1 MSDHIDGPR
10 QIGDPSA
17 DLTDLFAFT
26 SPENPSRTV
35 LAANVFPTCGRDAM
49 FSNAITHSIV
59 VRRAKLNGLGDTTK
73 FVTSDPEIRFGVRF
87 DSLERGAAGQKPI
100 QRGTCT
106 FPDGQTLRVVVN
118 DEKGASTPDGTFRV
132 FAGLRSDPF
141 ILAWIVAAMKPFQNL
156 LQNDNVLCI
165 VIEFD
170 TRRVLEPDRGS
181 LFGVIAETVPL
192 ARQNALVGHEPSRL
206 DWVGRPEQTNVRLN
220 CAFLKNADDLRDLW
234 NQQTPFAIADR
245 FRSLFL
251 QRLKDSLAAYDMHDG
266 KQDWTPAALA
276 ANANMFLDDFLL
288 FDVAKP
294 INDTSHMEI
303 EKSTLDGKTYQTGG
317 GRTVDANVID
327 ILLTWIVNHDREP
340 LRGGAT
346 KATKPG
352 TKTFPYFAT
361 PNLDLQQVSDSINL
375 DASPD
380 RVWELV
386 GQFGGAWHPL
396 VAQIK
401 LIGTGVGELR
411 IIETV
416 DRQAIIERLDD
427 LDNSARSYRYT
438 NIAGIPAS
446 NYTGTFQ
453 VKPNGA
459 GSTVEWRAQY
469 LGNGQGD
476 LVVKTI
482 ISTLFKTGLESLKQR
497 FGAAK

>member
-26 SPENPSRTV
+26 SPENPTRTV

-59 VRRAKLNGLGDTTK
+59 VRRAKVAGIGDATK
-73 FVTSDPEIRFGVRF
+73 FETTDQEIRFSVRF
-87 DSLERGAAGQKPI
+87 DALERGAAGQKPV

-106 FPDGQTLRVVVN
+106 FPDGETLHIVVN

-141 ILAWIVAAMKPFQNL
+141 ILAWIIPLFRPFQNL
-156 LQNDNVLCI
+156 LLNDNVLCI

-170 TRRVLEPDRGS
+170 TQKLLDPDKGS

-192 ARQNALVGHEPSRL
+192 PGKNALVGQEPPRL
-206 DWVGRPEQTNVRLN
+206 DWVGKPEQTNIRLN
-220 CAFLKNADDLRDLW
+220 NPRLKDMEDIRDLW
-234 NQQTPFAIADR
+234 NQQTPFAIAAELR
-245 FRSLFL
+245 PLFF
-251 QRLKDSLAAYDMHDG
+251 QRLKDSLDAWDMQDG
-266 KQDWTPAALA
+266 KRDWTPEALA
-276 ANANMFLDDFLL
+276 ANANMFLEDYLL

-294 INDTSHMEI
+294 ITDTSHLEI
-303 EKSTLDGKTYQTGG
+303 EKSTLNGKTYETGG
-317 GRTVDANVID
+317 GRTVDADVID
-327 ILLTWIVNHDREP
+327 VLLTWMVNRDREP
-340 LRGGAT
+340 LKGGTT

-352 TKTFPYFAT
+352 TKTFPYFAA
-361 PNLDLQQVSDSINL
+361 PNLELQQVLDSINL

-380 RVWELV
+380 KVWQLV

-396 VAQIK
+396 IAQIK
-401 LIGTGVGELR
+401 LIGTGIGELR
-411 IIETV
+411 IIETI
-416 DRQAIIERLDD
+416 DGKQIIERLDAI
-427 LDNSARSYRYT
+427 DNSARSYRYT

-446 NYTGTFQ
+446 DYTGTFQ
-453 VKPNGA
+453 VKANGA

-482 ISTLFKTGLESLKQR
+482 VSTLFKTGLESLKPR